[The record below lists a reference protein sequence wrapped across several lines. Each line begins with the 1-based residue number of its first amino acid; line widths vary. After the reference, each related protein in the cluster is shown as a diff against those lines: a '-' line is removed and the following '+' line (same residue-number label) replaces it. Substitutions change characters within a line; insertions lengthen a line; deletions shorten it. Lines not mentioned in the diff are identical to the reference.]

1 MGFTFRS
8 GKWGFPTC
16 GNKCKPFIMTM
27 EMALTKNATLIMY
40 VCMLI
45 KNAFKEPSRDLESAY
60 SPYSHISKVDYAN
73 GAEMSSEQ
81 RAAVAT
87 L

>member
-1 MGFTFRS
+1 MQS
-8 GKWGFPTC
+8 C

-27 EMALTKNATLIMY
+27 MMGHGANEKCHALIMY

-45 KNAFKEPSRDLESAY
+45 KNAFKGPSRDLKAQRQQL
-60 SPYSHISKVDYAN
+60 PRAHISKVDYAN
-73 GAEMSSEQ
+73 GA
-81 RAAVAT
+81 RAT